1 MMSGPV
7 GVDETVKGD
16 TMHIWRNMK
25 IRNKLLVLIVMSS
38 VTLIAIGVI
47 GIVNMGRINS
57 GLGEANANM
66 QQVSLFDEMKS
77 EFLGMRLDIVYLMAL
92 RDRNL
97 VAERIGRFDEK
108 VASVQEK
115 LQKIEQVEHTP
126 EEKAWIKEFHDGF
139 AAYAANS
146 ATMKTLAQQAS
157 LTGAEKQYADLREY
171 AQKKLA
177 PLYAAPAEA
186 ITRVVQFNIKESEQ
200 EYLNDTRMYHRI
212 VTYTGILI
220 AFCVL
225 AAVGLGILIM
235 TSITRPLAKVSAVVA
250 RVAAGDLTVAT
261 EVDSRDE
268 MGGLAKDVDSMVTN
282 LREIVYS
289 LDASSTQVASAATEL
304 FAIADQMATGT
315 NEVAAQA
322 TTVATAGEEMAATST
337 QIASNCC
344 ASADNANEVSASA
357 QRSVGIIHET
367 IEGMTRIAAKVSE
380 TAKTMGK
387 LGERSDQIGVIVGTI
402 EDIADQTNLL
412 ALNAAIE
419 AARAGEQGRGFA
431 VVADEVRALAE
442 RTTKAT
448 REIGEMIHAIQKE
461 VKDIVGAMEEG
472 VVEVESG
479 TRNAGRSGEAL
490 QAILEQVSAVTE
502 QISQIATAAEQQT
515 STTAEISN
523 NIMQITQ
530 GIEQTSQGTQD
541 ASAAASELAKLAE
554 ALKEIVS
561 RFQIAGKAMA
571 A

>member
-1 MMSGPV
+1 LGTV
-7 GVDETVKGD
+7 RGNETVKGD
-16 TMHIWRNMK
+16 TMYFWKNMK

-57 GLGEANANM
+57 GLGEANSLM
-66 QQVSLFDEMKS
+66 RQVSLLDEMKN
-77 EFLGMRLDIVYLMAL
+77 EFMGMRLDMVYLMAV
-92 RDRNL
+92 RDRQL
-97 VAERIGRFDEK
+97 VNDRIAGFDKK
-108 VASVQEK
+108 VASVHEK
-115 LQKIEQVEHTP
+115 LQKIEAIEHAD
-126 EEKAWIKEFHDGF
+126 EEKALIKEFEAGF
-139 AAYAANS
+139 AAYVANS
-146 ATMKTLAQQAS
+146 ASMKTLAQQAS
-157 LTGAEKQYADLREY
+157 LTGEESRYAELREY
-171 AQKKLA
+171 AQQKLA

-186 ITRVVQFNIKESEQ
+186 VSSLVQLNIRESEQ
-200 EYLNDTRMYHRI
+200 EYLHDSRNYHRTVIFTGALI
-212 VTYTGILI
+212 V
-220 AFCVL
+220 FCVIAAILLGLLIL
-225 AAVGLGILIM
+225 A
-235 TSITRPLAKVSAVVA
+235 SITRPLAKISAILT
-250 RVAAGDLTVAT
+250 RVAAGDLTVQADV
-261 EVDSRDE
+261 ESRDE
-268 MGGLAKDVDSMVTN
+268 MGALARDVDAMVAN
-282 LREIVYS
+282 LRQIVIS
-289 LDASSTQVASAATEL
+289 LDDSSTQVASAATEL

-479 TRNAGRSGEAL
+479 TMNAGRSGEAL

>member
-1 MMSGPV
+1 
-7 GVDETVKGD
+7 
-16 TMHIWRNMK
+16 MK

-38 VTLIAIGVI
+38 LTLIATGIL

-66 QQVSLFDEMKS
+66 QKVSLMDEMKS
-77 EFLGMRLDIVYLMAL
+77 DFLGMRLDIVYLMAL

-97 VAERIGRFDEK
+97 VAERIGKFDEK

-115 LQKIEQVEHTP
+115 LKKIEQVEHTA
-126 EEKAWIKEFHDGF
+126 EEKAWIKEFQDGF

-186 ITRVVQFNIKESEQ
+186 ISRVVQFNIKESEQ

-212 VTYTGILI
+212 VTFTGILI

-225 AAVGLGILIM
+225 AAIGMGILIM

-261 EVDSRDE
+261 EVESRDE

-367 IEGMTRIAAKVSE
+367 IEGMTRIANKVSE

-461 VKDIVGAMEEG
+461 VKDIVVAMEDG
-472 VVEVESG
+472 VTEVESG

-515 STTAEISN
+515 STTAEIAN

-541 ASAAASELAKLAE
+541 ASAAANELSTLAE
-554 ALKEIVS
+554 APKGIVG
-561 RFQIAGKAMA
+561 RFQVEGKAMA
-571 A
+571 V

>member
-1 MMSGPV
+1 MQF
-7 GVDETVKGD
+7 
-16 TMHIWRNMK
+16 WRNMK

-38 VTLIAIGVI
+38 VTLIATGIL

-66 QQVSLFDEMKS
+66 QQVSLMDEMKND
-77 EFLGMRLDIVYLMAL
+77 FLGMRLDIVYLMAL
-92 RDRNL
+92 KDRNL
-97 VAERIGRFDEK
+97 VAERIGKFDEK

-115 LQKIEQVEHTP
+115 LKKIEQVEHTA
-126 EEKAWIKEFHDGF
+126 EEKAWIKEFQDGF
-139 AAYAANS
+139 AAYVANS

-186 ITRVVQFNIKESEQ
+186 ISRVVQFNIKESEQ

-212 VTYTGILI
+212 VTFTGILI

-225 AAVGLGILIM
+225 AAIGMGILIM
-235 TSITRPLAKVSAVVA
+235 TSITGPLAKVSAVVA

-367 IEGMTRIAAKVSE
+367 IEGMTRIATKVSE

-461 VKDIVGAMEEG
+461 VKDIVVAMEDG
-472 VVEVESG
+472 VTEVESG
-479 TRNAGRSGEAL
+479 TRNAGLSGEAL

-515 STTAEISN
+515 STTAEIAN

-541 ASAAASELAKLAE
+541 ASAAANELSTLAE
-554 ALKEIVS
+554 ALKGIVG
-561 RFQIAGKAMA
+561 RFQIEGKSMA
-571 A
+571 V